1 VLGADLARAVRP
13 GVALRVVEELV
24 QRRRGGADAADGA
37 LGVGDGAGVRDH
49 AADVQPV
56 AGGVV
61 GAARAGGS
69 FEQRGEGVEANG
81 GEGASQ
87 GRSASITTVAGWLV
101 AT

>member
-1 VLGADLARAVRP
+1 
-13 GVALRVVEELV
+13 
-24 QRRRGGADAADGA
+24 
-37 LGVGDGAGVRDH
+37 
-49 AADVQPV
+49 VQPV